1 MFRNRK
7 EYIYKKHLQDLRNIF
22 YNHRIQK
29 GENMKK
35 LSLLSALFGMAFMGA
50 ASAADVT
57 IYYSPSCPHC
67 HHARDFISNTLVYEY
82 PELKVTMVN
91 VMEPANRPMFEEALK
106 KCEFESGGV
115 PVLVIGDKCE
125 QGYADFMQ
133 DTLRGHVEVDLTDA
147 QKATAAENKKAMEKD
162 AEKFKSEHA
171 DRANA
176 IVEHVASA
184 ETQDS
189 QKKNSEPSTIWFWAL
204 LIALVAGLGFVLVR
218 KDNK

>member
-1 MFRNRK
+1 
-7 EYIYKKHLQDLRNIF
+7 
-22 YNHRIQK
+22 
-29 GENMKK
+29 MKK
-35 LSLLSALFGMAFMGA
+35 LSLLSALLGIGFIGA

-57 IYYSPSCPHC
+57 VYYSPSCPHC
-67 HHARDFISNTLVYEY
+67 HHARDFVSNTLVYEY

-91 VMEPANRPMFEEALK
+91 VMDAANRPMFEEALK

-133 DTLRGHVEVDLTDA
+133 DTLRGHVEADLSDE
-147 QKATAAENKKAMEKD
+147 QKAAAAENKKAMAQD

-176 IVEHVASA
+176 ITEHVAA
-184 ETQDS
+184 AATEEAQD

-218 KDNK
+218 SDKKQKASRTC

>member
-1 MFRNRK
+1 
-7 EYIYKKHLQDLRNIF
+7 
-22 YNHRIQK
+22 
-29 GENMKK
+29 MKK
-35 LSLLSALFGMAFMGA
+35 LSLLSALLGVGFMGA

-57 IYYSPSCPHC
+57 IYYSPHCPHC
-67 HHARDFISNTLVYEY
+67 HHARDFVSNTLVYEY
-82 PELKVTMVN
+82 PELKVTMVDVTN
-91 VMEPANRPMFEEALK
+91 PENTPLFQDALK

-189 QKKNSEPSTIWFWAL
+189 QKNSEPSTIWFWAL

>member
-1 MFRNRK
+1 
-7 EYIYKKHLQDLRNIF
+7 
-22 YNHRIQK
+22 
-29 GENMKK
+29 MKK
-35 LSLLSALFGMAFMGA
+35 LSLLSAVLGLGFMGT

-67 HHARDFISNTLVYEY
+67 HHARDFAINTLVYEY
-82 PELKVTMVN
+82 PELKVTMVDVTN
-91 VMEPANRPMFEEALK
+91 PDNTPLFQDALK

-133 DTLRGHVEVDLTDA
+133 DTLRGHIEADMNDE
-147 QKATAAENKKAMEKD
+147 QKAAAAENKKAMAD
-162 AEKFKSEHA
+162 DTEKFKSEHA

-176 IVEHVASA
+176 IIEHVATASS
-184 ETQDS
+184 EDV
-189 QKKNSEPSTIWFWAL
+189 QKKNSEPSTAWFWAL

-218 KDNK
+218 KDNKK

>member
-1 MFRNRK
+1 
-7 EYIYKKHLQDLRNIF
+7 
-22 YNHRIQK
+22 
-29 GENMKK
+29 MKK
-35 LSLLSALFGMAFMGA
+35 LSLLSAILGLGFMGV

-67 HHARDFISNTLVYEY
+67 HHARDFATNTLIYEY
-82 PELKVTMVN
+82 PELKITMVDVTN
-91 VMEPANRPMFEEALK
+91 PQNTPLFQEALK

-133 DTLRGHVEVDLTDA
+133 DTLRGHIEADLTDA
-147 QKATAAENKKAMEKD
+147 QKATAAENKKAMAAD

-171 DRANA
+171 DRTNA
-176 IVEHVASA
+176 IIEHSA
-184 ETQDS
+184 AATIENV
-189 QKKNSEPSTIWFWAL
+189 QKKNSEPSTVWFWAL

>member
-1 MFRNRK
+1 
-7 EYIYKKHLQDLRNIF
+7 
-22 YNHRIQK
+22 
-29 GENMKK
+29 MKN
-35 LSLLSALFGMAFMGA
+35 LSLLSALLGIGFIGA
-50 ASAADVT
+50 ASAADITV
-57 IYYSPSCPHC
+57 YYSPSCPHC
-67 HHARDFISNTLVYEY
+67 HHARDFVSNTLVYEY

-91 VMEPANRPMFEEALK
+91 VMDAANRPMFEEALK

-133 DTLRGHVEVDLTDA
+133 DTLRGHVEADLSDE
-147 QKATAAENKKAMEKD
+147 QKAVAAENKKAMAQD

-176 IVEHVASA
+176 ITEHVAA
-184 ETQDS
+184 AATEEAQD

-218 KDNK
+218 SDKK

>member
-1 MFRNRK
+1 
-7 EYIYKKHLQDLRNIF
+7 
-22 YNHRIQK
+22 
-29 GENMKK
+29 MKK
-35 LSLLSALFGMAFMGA
+35 LSLLSALLGIGFIGV

-57 IYYSPSCPHC
+57 VYYSPSCTHC
-67 HHARDFISNTLVYEY
+67 HHARDFVSNTLVYEY

-91 VMEPANRPMFEEALK
+91 VMDAANRPMFEEALK

-133 DTLRGHVEVDLTDA
+133 DTLRGHVEADLNDE
-147 QKATAAENKKAMEKD
+147 QKAAAAENKKAMAQD

-176 IVEHVASA
+176 ISEHVAA
-184 ETQDS
+184 AATEEAQD

-218 KDNK
+218 SDKK

>member
-1 MFRNRK
+1 
-7 EYIYKKHLQDLRNIF
+7 
-22 YNHRIQK
+22 
-29 GENMKK
+29 MKN
-35 LSLLSALFGMAFMGA
+35 LSLLSALLGIGFIGA

-57 IYYSPSCPHC
+57 VYYSPSCPHC
-67 HHARDFISNTLVYEY
+67 HHARDFVSNTLVYEY

-91 VMEPANRPMFEEALK
+91 VMDAANRPMFEEALK

-133 DTLRGHVEVDLTDA
+133 DTLRGHVEADLSDK
-147 QKATAAENKKAMEKD
+147 QKAVAAENKKAMAQD

-176 IVEHVASA
+176 ITEHVAA
-184 ETQDS
+184 AATEEAQD

-218 KDNK
+218 SDKK